1 SAATADAIDENSGAG
16 QLVYT
21 ATATDSGDISAGVTF
36 SLRGADAALFS
47 IHEHAGEVPLFG
59 DPNFEAKPSYSFTVL
74 ADDGVNTP
82 TEQAVT
88 LAINN
93 LDEVAPTI
101 PSAATADAIDENSG
115 AGQLVY
121 TATATDSADISDG
134 VTFSLGGADA
144 ALFSIDENTGE
155 VTLVGDPNFEAKPSY
170 SFTVL
175 ADDGV
180 NTPTEQAVTLAINNL
195 DEVAP
200 TITSAATADAIDEN
214 SGAGQLVYTATAT
227 DSADISAGVT
237 FSLGGADAALF
248 SIDENTGEVTLVGD
262 PNFEA
267 KPSYSFTVLA
277 DDGVNTPTE
286 QAVTLAINNL
296 DEVAPTITSAATAD
310 AIDENSG
317 AGQLVYTATATDSA
331 DISAGVT
338 FSLGG
343 ADAALF
349 SIDEN
354 TGEVT
359 LVGDPNFE
367 AKPSYSFT
375 VLADDGVNTPTEQA
389 VTLAINNLDE
399 VAPTITSAATADAID
414 ENSGAGQL
422 VYTATATD
430 SADISAG
437 VTFSLGGADAALF
450 SIDENTGEVT
460 LVGDPNFEAKPS
472 YSFTV
477 LADDG
482 VNTPTEQAVTLAI
495 NNLDEVAPTITS
507 AATADAIDENSGAGQ
522 LVYTATATDSADIS
536 AGVTFSLGGADA
548 ALFSID
554 ENTGEVTLVG
564 DPNFEAKPSYSFTVL
579 ADDGVN
585 TPTEQAV
592 TLAINNLDEVAPT
605 ITSAATADAIDENSG
620 AGQLVY
626 TATATDSADISAG
639 VTFSLGG
646 ADATLFSIDTNTGEV
661 TLTANPDFEGQSSY
675 SFTVLA
681 DDGVNPPTEKAV
693 TLAINNL
700 DEVAPSIISGT
711 TASAIAEN
719 SGAGQVVYTAAA
731 DDTADISAGVTFSLK
746 AVGDFAAFSID
757 ANTGEVTLTGNPD
770 FEGQSSYS
778 FTVLADDGVN
788 PP

>member
-1 SAATADAIDENSGAG
+1 
-16 QLVYT
+16 
-21 ATATDSGDISAGVTF
+21 
-36 SLRGADAALFS
+36 
-47 IHEHAGEVPLFG
+47 
-59 DPNFEAKPSYSFTVL
+59 
-74 ADDGVNTP
+74 
-82 TEQAVT
+82 
-88 LAINN
+88 
-93 LDEVAPTI
+93 
-101 PSAATADAIDENSG
+101 
-115 AGQLVY
+115 
-121 TATATDSADISDG
+121 
-134 VTFSLGGADA
+134 
-144 ALFSIDENTGE
+144 
-155 VTLVGDPNFEAKPSY
+155 
-170 SFTVL
+170 
-175 ADDGV
+175 
-180 NTPTEQAVTLAINNL
+180 
-195 DEVAP
+195 
-200 TITSAATADAIDEN
+200 
-214 SGAGQLVYTATAT
+214 
-227 DSADISAGVT
+227 DISAGVT

-522 LVYTATATDSADIS
+522 LVYTATATDSADI
-536 AGVTFSLGGADA
+536 
-548 ALFSID
+548 
-554 ENTGEVTLVG
+554 
-564 DPNFEAKPSYSFTVL
+564 
-579 ADDGVN
+579 
-585 TPTEQAV
+585 
-592 TLAINNLDEVAPT
+592 
-605 ITSAATADAIDENSG
+605 
-620 AGQLVY
+620 
-626 TATATDSADISAG
+626 
-639 VTFSLGG
+639 
-646 ADATLFSIDTNTGEV
+646 
-661 TLTANPDFEGQSSY
+661 
-675 SFTVLA
+675 
-681 DDGVNPPTEKAV
+681 
-693 TLAINNL
+693 
-700 DEVAPSIISGT
+700 
-711 TASAIAEN
+711 
-719 SGAGQVVYTAAA
+719 
-731 DDTADISAGVTFSLK
+731 
-746 AVGDFAAFSID
+746 
-757 ANTGEVTLTGNPD
+757 
-770 FEGQSSYS
+770 
-778 FTVLADDGVN
+778 
-788 PP
+788 